1 MYRKKKLWKE
11 MTMKWYLYI
20 FKSKVLTLRLESYH
34 QKKKILQKWEKMK
47 VTEDQIEDKIDTD
60 IIVRRPTL
68 KEMLKKSLQYRRK
81 EVPDGNR
88 IYN

>member
-1 MYRKKKLWKE
+1 
-11 MTMKWYLYI
+11 
-20 FKSKVLTLRLESYH
+20 
-34 QKKKILQKWEKMK
+34 MK
-47 VTEDQIEDKIDTD
+47 VTEDQIEDKIDMD